1 MAKTD
6 QTALEE
12 IEALRQKFLT
22 EIEGVEDP
30 EALEEIRVKF
40 LGRKGILTEVL
51 RSVSKSPPEERRARG
66 KAANHVKAA
75 LTEAIEA
82 KKIEFGPNK
91 GKVHNVTAS
100 IKVQTETTAYA
111 TVTTR
116 PVDFS
121 LPGRRPPQGHLHVI
135 TQVTDEI
142 VDIFSELGY
151 QVATGPDIET
161 EYYNFDALNTPAD
174 HPARDSHDTFYV
186 KPGVVL
192 RTHTSPVQ
200 MRVMEKVQPP
210 VAIVAP
216 GRVYRVDYDASHSPM
231 FFQLEGLLVDEGVTF
246 ADLKGTLHHFI
257 HKLFGKDVK
266 LRFRPHFFPFTEPS
280 AEVDIL
286 WTAKDR
292 STGETKS
299 QWLEILG
306 CGMVHPEV
314 FRAAGYDY
322 EKYSGFAFGL
332 GIDRIAM
339 VKHSIPNIHHLF
351 ENDLRFLEQF

>member
-1 MAKTD
+1 MAHTD
-6 QTALEE
+6 QTSLGK
-12 IEALRQKFLT
+12 IEALHQESLGA
-22 EIEGVEDP
+22 IETIADA
-30 EALEEIRVKF
+30 EALETFRVKW
-40 LGRKGILTEVL
+40 LGRKGILTDVL
-51 RSVSKSPPEERRARG
+51 RGMSEAPPEERPALG
-66 KAANHVKAA
+66 KAANALKVA
-75 LTEAIEA
+75 LTDSIAT
-82 KKIEFGPNK
+82 KKA
-91 GKVHNVTAS
+91 TLDAS
-100 IKVQTETTAYA
+100 GSGESAGDKI
-111 TVTTR
+111 
-116 PVDFS
+116 DFS

>member
-1 MAKTD
+1 MA
-6 QTALEE
+6 QTEQSVLGKIDALRTESLAALEDIPDLQALEE
-12 IEALRQKFLT
+12 F
-22 EIEGVEDP
+22 
-30 EALEEIRVKF
+30 RVKW
-40 LGRKGILTEVL
+40 LGRKGALTDVL
-51 RSVSKSPPEERRARG
+51 RGLSAASPEERPAIG
-66 KAANHVKAA
+66 KASNALKGA
-75 LTEAIEA
+75 LTEAVAQKKAALEA
-82 KKIEFGPNK
+82 GGA
-91 GKVHNVTAS
+91 GK
-100 IKVQTETTAYA
+100 A
-111 TVTTR
+111 T
-116 PVDFS
+116 PDAIDLS
-121 LPGRRPPQGHLHVI
+121 LPGRRPPRGHLHLI

-161 EYYNFDALNTPAD
+161 DYYNFDSLNTPAD

-210 VAIVAP
+210 IAVVAP

-231 FFQLEGLLVDEGVTF
+231 FFQLEGFLVDQGVTF
-246 ADLKGTLHHFI
+246 ADLKGTLLHFI
-257 HKLFGKDVK
+257 HKLFGKEVQI
-266 LRFRPHFFPFTEPS
+266 RFRPHFFPFTEPS

-292 STGETKS
+292 HTGETKS

-314 FRAAGYDY
+314 FRHAGYDS
-322 EKYSGFAFGL
+322 EKYTGFAFGL
-332 GIDRIAM
+332 GIDRVAM
-339 VKHSIPNIHHLF
+339 VKHSIPTIHYLF

>member
-1 MAKTD
+1 MAQTD
-6 QTALEE
+6 QTSSGKIEALQEESRAAIENIADAGALEE
-12 IEALRQKFLT
+12 F
-22 EIEGVEDP
+22 
-30 EALEEIRVKF
+30 RVRW
-40 LGRKGILTEVL
+40 LGRKGILTDVL
-51 RSVSKSPPEERRARG
+51 RGVSEAPPEERPVLG
-66 KAANHVKAA
+66 KAANALKVA
-75 LTEAIEA
+75 LTESIEA
-82 KKIEFGPNK
+82 KKAALE
-91 GKVHNVTAS
+91 AS
-100 IKVQTETTAYA
+100 RGEDDLEEK
-111 TVTTR
+111 
-116 PVDFS
+116 VDFS

-161 EYYNFDALNTPAD
+161 EYYNFDSLNTPAD

-186 KPGVVL
+186 RPGVVL

-200 MRVMEKVQPP
+200 MRVMEKVKPP
-210 VAIVAP
+210 VAVIAP

-231 FFQLEGLLVDEGVTF
+231 FFQIEGLLVDEGVTF

-292 STGETKS
+292 TTGETKT

-314 FRAAGYDY
+314 FRSAGYDY

>member
-1 MAKTD
+1 MAKSV
-6 QTALEE
+6 QTALGK
-12 IEALRQKFLT
+12 IEALQQQSRA
-22 EIEGVEDP
+22 EIESIADP
-30 EALEEIRVKF
+30 EALEEFRVKW
-40 LGRKGILTEVL
+40 LGRKGIITEVL
-51 RSVSKSPPEERRARG
+51 RGVSEASPEERPVLG
-66 KAANHVKAA
+66 KTANALKVA
-75 LTEAIEA
+75 LTEAVA
-82 KKIEFGPNK
+82 KKKSALEAQHSVEGPAEK
-91 GKVHNVTAS
+91 
-100 IKVQTETTAYA
+100 I
-111 TVTTR
+111 
-116 PVDFS
+116 DFS
-121 LPGRRPPQGHLHVI
+121 LPGRIPPRGHLHVI

-161 EYYNFDALNTPAD
+161 EYYNFDSLNTPAD

-200 MRVMEKVQPP
+200 MHVMEKVKPP
-210 VAIVAP
+210 VAVIAP

-231 FFQLEGLLVDEGVTF
+231 FFQIEGLLVDEGVTF

-286 WTAKDR
+286 WTAKNR
-292 STGETKS
+292 NTGETKT

-314 FRAAGYDY
+314 FRYAGYDY
-322 EKYSGFAFGL
+322 EKYTGFAFGL

-339 VKHSIPNIHHLF
+339 VKHSIPNIHYLF